1 MTKYLYGN
9 ELFEENVY
17 ENETSEFKRKK
28 KVYVIKNKYKR
39 Q

>member
-1 MTKYLYGN
+1 MTKYVYGN

-28 KVYVIKNKYKR
+28 KKFM
-39 Q
+39 